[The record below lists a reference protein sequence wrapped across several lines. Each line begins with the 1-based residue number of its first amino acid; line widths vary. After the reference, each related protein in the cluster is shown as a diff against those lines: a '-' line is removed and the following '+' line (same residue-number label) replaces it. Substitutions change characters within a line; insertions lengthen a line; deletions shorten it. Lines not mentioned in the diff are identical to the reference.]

1 MVMTCSPFRFGGQSW
16 QALPEGALYWHER
29 KALIVAD
36 LHLEKG
42 SAFAARGQMLPPYDS
57 IATLAALET
66 ALAQTDARELWCL
79 GDSLHDEAATERMT
93 GDVLDRLALLTAR
106 LDWTW
111 ITGNHDPSV
120 SPRLGGRNREEA
132 EVDGIILRHEALPG
146 EQRPELS
153 GHFHP
158 KWRLSLRGRSVSR
171 RCFVMDQAK
180 LILPS
185 FGAFTGGLDAC
196 AQPIRSLMGAQA
208 EALVP
213 LTSRLLRFPM
223 PLGQKK
229 IAW

>member
-1 MVMTCSPFRFGGQSW
+1 MTCSPFRFGGQSW
-16 QALPEGALYWHER
+16 EALPEGALYWHER

-36 LHLEKG
+36 LHLEKA

-57 IATLAALET
+57 LATLAALET
-66 ALAQTDARELWCL
+66 ALARTEACELWCL
-79 GDSLHDEAATERMT
+79 GDSLHDEGATERMS
-93 GDVLDRLALLTAR
+93 GAVLDRLARLTAQ
-106 LDWTW
+106 LDWIW
-111 ITGNHDPSV
+111 ITGNHDPHV
-120 SPRLGGRNREEA
+120 SPRLGGHNRDEA
-132 EVDGIILRHEALPG
+132 EVDGIILRHEARAG
-146 EQRPELS
+146 EHRPELS

-196 AQPIRSLMGAQA
+196 APPIRSLMSSRA

-213 LTSRLLRFPM
+213 LPSRLLRFPM
-223 PLGQKK
+223 PV
-229 IAW
+229 

>member
-1 MVMTCSPFRFGGQSW
+1 MTCSPFRFGGQTW

-29 KALIVAD
+29 EALIVAD
-36 LHLEKG
+36 LHLEKA

-57 IATLAALET
+57 LATLADLERALDRT
-66 ALAQTDARELWCL
+66 GAHTLWCL
-79 GDSLHDEAATERMT
+79 GDSLHDEGAPARMT
-93 GDVLDRLALLTAR
+93 DVVLDRLARLTAQ

-111 ITGNHDPSV
+111 ITGNHDPHV
-120 SPRLGGRNREEA
+120 SPQLGGRNREEA
-132 EVDGIILRHEALPG
+132 ELDGIVLRHEALPG
-146 EQRPELS
+146 ERRPELS

-171 RCFVMDQAK
+171 RCFVMGQEK

-196 AQPIRSLMGAQA
+196 APPIRALMGARA

-213 LTSRLLRFPM
+213 LPTRLLRFPM
-223 PLGQKK
+223 P
-229 IAW
+229 I